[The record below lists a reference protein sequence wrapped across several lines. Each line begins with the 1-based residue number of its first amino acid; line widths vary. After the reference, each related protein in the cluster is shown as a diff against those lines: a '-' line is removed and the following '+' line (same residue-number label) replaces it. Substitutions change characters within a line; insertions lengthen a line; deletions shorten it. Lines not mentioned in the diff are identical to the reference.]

1 MTNNEILAVRDK
13 KKIYNKTQKQNRKKN
28 QTKIN
33 THQFAN
39 GTIELNRKNTP

>member
-1 MTNNEILAVRDK
+1 MTNNEITVRA

-28 QTKIN
+28 LTKIN